1 MISHVL
7 GIKKKPKFWPKK
19 IPKITKKK
27 KKAEYYQR
35 DEKCCLKSIC

>member
-7 GIKKKPKFWPKK
+7 GRKKKPKFWPKK

-27 KKAEYYQR
+27 KRNTTGGMRNAV
-35 DEKCCLKSIC
+35 

>member
-7 GIKKKPKFWPKK
+7 GRKKKPNFWPKK

-27 KKAEYYQR
+27 KAEYYRR
-35 DEKCCLKSIC
+35 DEIF